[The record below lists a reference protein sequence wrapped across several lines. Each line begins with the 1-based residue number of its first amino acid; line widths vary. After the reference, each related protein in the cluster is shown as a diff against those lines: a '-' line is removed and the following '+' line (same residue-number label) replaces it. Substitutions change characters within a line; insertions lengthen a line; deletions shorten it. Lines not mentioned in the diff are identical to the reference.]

1 VVEPAS
7 CLCGRQASCL
17 VTFVVRLHRPRTRRS
32 AMATPDDYADAA
44 EATPR
49 LVADDEATGTASG
62 EKVKTTDK
70 AKARSQT
77 GGGVGV

>member
-1 VVEPAS
+1 
-7 CLCGRQASCL
+7 
-17 VTFVVRLHRPRTRRS
+17 
-32 AMATPDDYADAA
+32 MATPDDYADAA